1 MYVLFSYEI
10 LSSLQVTRNPD
21 EVLSNGGL
29 LPLGGTEEN
38 GKNLNVNRIRTW
50 TCFVINNI
58 REK

>member
-38 GKNLNVNRIRTW
+38 GKNLNVNRIRT
-50 TCFVINNI
+50 
-58 REK
+58 